1 MAKRRMETLSSGKF
15 EFLVA
20 EKIVNKAVI
29 GLKHA
34 KSAFF
39 IANLFD
45 ESKKKLHHMHLKGAR
60 SSVEHAHSGR
70 ET

>member
-1 MAKRRMETLSSGKF
+1 METLSSGKF

-45 ESKKKLHHMHLKGAR
+45 ESKKEITSYALERG
-60 SSVEHAHSGR
+60 
-70 ET
+70 